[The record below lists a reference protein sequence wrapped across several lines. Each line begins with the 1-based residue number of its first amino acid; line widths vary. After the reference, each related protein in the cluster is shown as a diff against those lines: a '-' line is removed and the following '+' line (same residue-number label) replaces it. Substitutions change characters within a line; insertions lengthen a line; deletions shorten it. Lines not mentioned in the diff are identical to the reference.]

1 MKITLFLLLL
11 VIFQV
16 YSGNC
21 YSQNARV
28 SIQNARLRVGQ
39 VLEQIESQT
48 EYLFVYNKQNVDVRR
63 TVDINASNQTVSEVL
78 DQMFKGTD
86 IKYVMEGKNIVLTK
100 NSRSAE
106 DKTDTLQEMA
116 TVRGKVTD
124 SKGEPII
131 GANIL
136 EKGTAN
142 GVITNT
148 EGEFSMNIPPYAT
161 IVVSYISYEP
171 QTIALNGR
179 NNLHIR
185 MEEKNL
191 ALEQVVVTAMGIQKK
206 MSSLTY
212 STQQISSNELT
223 RAKEPN
229 MINTLAGKTAG
240 VQINK
245 TANLGG
251 SAKVVIRGARS
262 AFASGNNQPLY
273 VIDGVPML
281 NSSTES
287 TSTVIGGNYDGLNR
301 DAGDGISNLNPDD
314 IESINILKGSSAA
327 ALYGS

>member
-86 IKYVMEGKNIVLTK
+86 IKYVMEGKTSFNQ

-106 DKTDTLQEMA
+106 DKTNTLQEMA
-116 TVRGKVTD
+116 IVRGKVTD

-136 EKGTAN
+136 EKGPPM
-142 GVITNT
+142 VL
-148 EGEFSMNIPPYAT
+148 SPIPK
-161 IVVSYISYEP
+161 E
-171 QTIALNGR
+171 
-179 NNLHIR
+179 NL
-185 MEEKNL
+185 
-191 ALEQVVVTAMGIQKK
+191 V
-206 MSSLTY
+206 
-212 STQQISSNELT
+212 
-223 RAKEPN
+223 
-229 MINTLAGKTAG
+229 
-240 VQINK
+240 
-245 TANLGG
+245 
-251 SAKVVIRGARS
+251 
-262 AFASGNNQPLY
+262 
-273 VIDGVPML
+273 
-281 NSSTES
+281 
-287 TSTVIGGNYDGLNR
+287 
-301 DAGDGISNLNPDD
+301 
-314 IESINILKGSSAA
+314 
-327 ALYGS
+327 

>member
-28 SIQNARLRVGQ
+28 SIQNAQLRVGQ

-86 IKYVMEGKNIVLTK
+86 IKYVMEGKTSFNQ

-136 EKGTAN
+136 EKGPPM
-142 GVITNT
+142 VL
-148 EGEFSMNIPPYAT
+148 SPIPK
-161 IVVSYISYEP
+161 E
-171 QTIALNGR
+171 
-179 NNLHIR
+179 NL
-185 MEEKNL
+185 
-191 ALEQVVVTAMGIQKK
+191 V
-206 MSSLTY
+206 
-212 STQQISSNELT
+212 
-223 RAKEPN
+223 
-229 MINTLAGKTAG
+229 
-240 VQINK
+240 
-245 TANLGG
+245 
-251 SAKVVIRGARS
+251 
-262 AFASGNNQPLY
+262 
-273 VIDGVPML
+273 
-281 NSSTES
+281 
-287 TSTVIGGNYDGLNR
+287 
-301 DAGDGISNLNPDD
+301 
-314 IESINILKGSSAA
+314 
-327 ALYGS
+327 

>member
-116 TVRGKVTD
+116 TVRGKGD
-124 SKGEPII
+124 GLQK
-131 GANIL
+131 ANRL
-136 EKGTAN
+136 SVPTFLKKGTAN

-148 EGEFSMNIPPYAT
+148 EGEF
-161 IVVSYISYEP
+161 
-171 QTIALNGR
+171 R
-179 NNLHIR
+179 
-185 MEEKNL
+185 
-191 ALEQVVVTAMGIQKK
+191 
-206 MSSLTY
+206 
-212 STQQISSNELT
+212 
-223 RAKEPN
+223 
-229 MINTLAGKTAG
+229 
-240 VQINK
+240 
-245 TANLGG
+245 
-251 SAKVVIRGARS
+251 
-262 AFASGNNQPLY
+262 
-273 VIDGVPML
+273 
-281 NSSTES
+281 
-287 TSTVIGGNYDGLNR
+287 
-301 DAGDGISNLNPDD
+301 
-314 IESINILKGSSAA
+314 
-327 ALYGS
+327 